1 MVLGAIATHA
11 PTTRHRVAL
20 VLLALALSGVAQAA
34 PAATPFSI
42 VESDLPLDG
51 YAAVSRDGRVLA
63 VGTTCDAAGCDAS
76 LAAHEPGGA
85 ILHAGV
91 VSGRPV
97 AFAPLRDGTALLVT
111 TSPQHRGLSA
121 ADVTIAGKV
130 VRSTAITRRFTRDV
144 LAASNHDGAAAVA
157 WLTTRLPQQ
166 LRVRVRRR
174 DGAAF
179 GPART
184 IASFAREGDFGG
196 ADVAVAPRGEVA
208 VAWASGGSLVARV
221 QDPRAR
227 RFGPLLR
234 VGRSDRLA
242 RVAAAFTTGGRLVTI
257 WSSADGGEEQ
267 NRPAVVR
274 VALRRAGA
282 MKFARSHKL
291 GVGAAREPLALA
303 RGTAVRAVGAGS
315 TAMVVWTS
323 GTLRTRIASV
333 TAEGTVTGARTI
345 DPDGVLVDAVGSTSR
360 RVLVAWTH
368 DPLGAGA
375 GAQAVIAPPGGRFG
389 PGAPVGPA
397 GSWATG
403 AALDRAGTRA
413 LVTWGAGDPVL
424 SPRWGLAERRLP

>member
-1 MVLGAIATHA
+1 MTG
-11 PTTRHRVAL
+11 RVAL
-20 VLLALALSGVAQAA
+20 ALLALALSGAGVQAA
-34 PAATPFSI
+34 PAAAPWSI

-51 YAAVSRDGRVLA
+51 YAAVARDGRVLA
-63 VGTTCDAAGCDAS
+63 VGTTCDASGCDAS
-76 LAAHEPGGA
+76 LVTHEPGGA
-85 ILHAGV
+85 FLHAGKV
-91 VSGRPV
+91 PGQPT
-97 AFAPLRDGTALLVT
+97 AFTPLHDGAALLVT
-111 TSPQHRGLSA
+111 TSPQHRGLKA

-130 VRSTAITRRFTRDV
+130 VRSTAIATRFTRDAI
-144 LAASNHDGAAAVA
+144 AASNRDGATAIA
-157 WLTTRLPQQ
+157 WLTSRLPQQ

-174 DGAAF
+174 DGGAF
-179 GPART
+179 EPART

-196 ADVAVAPRGEVA
+196 ADIAVGPSGEIA
-208 VAWASGGSLVARV
+208 VAWAAGGSLVTRV
-221 QDPRAR
+221 QDRRAR

-234 VGRSDRLA
+234 IGRSDRLA
-242 RVAAAFTTGGRLVTI
+242 KVAAAFTTGGRLVMI

-267 NRPAVVR
+267 NRTALVR
-274 VALRRAGA
+274 VATRRPGA
-282 MKFARSHKL
+282 MRFTPSRKL

-303 RGTAVRAVGAGS
+303 RGTAVRAIGAGT
-315 TAMVVWTS
+315 TAMVAWTT

-333 TAEGTVTGARTI
+333 TAAGTVTGARTI

-375 GAQAVIAPPGGRFG
+375 SAQAVIAPPGGRFG
-389 PGAPVGPA
+389 PGEPVGPA

-403 AALDRAGTRA
+403 AALHRAGTRA